1 MALSKQAILKT
12 GTGQKPP
19 DPKHKTK
26 ENSESRNRVCSA
38 MSVVKSSPG
47 ANAACRWGC
56 LPSKHEFP
64 YHEILSLRLVCSGQ
78 VKKMKTA
85 CEAELEHQVKSRVTM
100 EGGADRGA

>member
-26 ENSESRNRVCSA
+26 ENGESRNRVCSA
-38 MSVVKSSPG
+38 MSVVTSSPG
-47 ANAACRWGC
+47 ASAACRWGC
-56 LPSKHEFP
+56 LPSKHELP

-78 VKKMKTA
+78 VKEMKTTG
-85 CEAELEHQVKSRVTM
+85 EAVLEHQVKSGATM
-100 EGGADRGA
+100 EGGADGGA